1 MQSITLTNGEGLTVD
16 LARVRV
22 KEFRAIFDKNQPQAD
37 EDATIAKAAG
47 LTVEEL
53 LELPVPDYRAI
64 IRAVFADAKATT
76 DPN

>member
-1 MQSITLTNGEGLTVD
+1 MQTITLTNGAGLTVD
-16 LARVRV
+16 LGRITVR
-22 KEFRAIFDKNQPQAD
+22 EFRAIFDKSQPQTE

-64 IRAVFADAKATT
+64 IRAVFADAKAA

>member
-16 LARVRV
+16 LSRISVR
-22 KEFRAIFDKNQPQAD
+22 EFRAIFDKSQPQTE

-47 LTVEEL
+47 LTVDAL
-53 LELPVPDYRAI
+53 LELPVPDYRAV
-64 IRAVFADAKATT
+64 IRAVFADAKAT